1 MKKTILL
8 LMSILLL
15 SSCGGNDDVI
25 QSGIV
30 GKWNKTRETKEYQN
44 GTFEEVSLSNCDLKQ
59 ILELKSNGKVT
70 LTNYLGTSCEEVKVS
85 EGDYSFNESK
95 NELTLPGNSKQIVE
109 VNGNNMN
116 FKFTIKGVENFHKTV
131 YFRRV
136 N

>member
-1 MKKTILL
+1 MKKVILF
-8 LMSILLL
+8 LMTTLIL
-15 SSCGGNDDVI
+15 SSCGGSEDNI

-30 GKWNKTRETKEYQN
+30 GKWNKTRETKEYEN

-59 ILELKSNGKVT
+59 ILELKSNGKVI

-95 NELTLPGNSKQIVE
+95 NELTLPGNNKQIVE
-109 VNGNNMN
+109 VNGDNMN
-116 FKFTIKGVENFHKTV
+116 FKFTITGVENFHKTV
-131 YFRRV
+131 YFKRV